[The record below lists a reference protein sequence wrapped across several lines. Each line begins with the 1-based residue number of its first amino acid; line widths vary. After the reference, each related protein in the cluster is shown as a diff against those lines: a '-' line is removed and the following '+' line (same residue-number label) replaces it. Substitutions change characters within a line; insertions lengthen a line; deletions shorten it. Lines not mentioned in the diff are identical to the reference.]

1 MTKLRALI
9 LAFAACVAAQQ
20 LQAAQNPALNMG
32 NTPTPADL
40 YCSGFIT
47 TQHVPDSRFVMAG
60 YNSPDQTRYA
70 GQADLVYIHGKDLK
84 EGDRYE
90 ILRHVKDPNHYE
102 FFAGQQAAIHNAG
115 QPYFELGYVR
125 IVEVQ
130 NQTGIAKPE
139 LSCGDIVPG
148 DIAIPFEERH
158 APAFRAVTL
167 QRFAPPDGKTQG
179 RIIMANE
186 FDSFVGSKYKVYL
199 NIGSDKG
206 IKVGDYLRATRTY
219 SHAYHDPDAGM
230 SLKASAVEDTQADS
244 YHISGG
250 ELASL
255 PRLTLG
261 DMVVLSVH
269 KKSATAMIL
278 TALQDIRV
286 GDGVELMDVS
296 EAPEI
301 KPVTPAEIET
311 PPATEPT
318 AMNPP
323 TISCTASPTTI
334 RVGETAG
341 ISCEASSPDKRPIS
355 IAFVSNGGKLSANR
369 NQATLDTT
377 DTGPGPISVRAT
389 AFDDRQLSAV
399 AVTTVNVEAATP
411 PAPTAQKLT
420 QLEFKPNSA
429 YVDNRSK
436 AILDDVA
443 LKMQQDPTSTVV
455 LSGNT
460 EDPEPP
466 RLAGQRATNAKTY
479 LTKSKGIDG
488 ERIKTQSGAGMG
500 RTVDITAV
508 PAGATIPPATPAAGQ
523 QPPKDQAQPQPP
535 QDQEQPQPQPPQDQT
550 QPQQPQPPLE

>member
-9 LAFAACVAAQQ
+9 LFFAACVAAQQ
-20 LQAAQNPALNMG
+20 LQASQNSSLNMG

-60 YNSPDQTRYA
+60 YNSPDQTRFA
-70 GQADLVYIHGKDLK
+70 GPVDTVFIHGKDLK
-84 EGDRYE
+84 EGERYE

-102 FFAGQQAAIHNAG
+102 FYPGEQAAIHNAG
-115 QPYFELGYVR
+115 EPYFEIGYVR
-125 IVEVQ
+125 IIEVQ

-139 LSCGDIVPG
+139 LSCSDIVPG
-148 DIAIPFEERH
+148 DIAVPFEERQ
-158 APAFRAVTL
+158 APSFRAVTL
-167 QRFAPPDGKTQG
+167 KRFAPPNGKTQG
-179 RIIMANE
+179 RIIMAND

-206 IKVGDYLRATRTY
+206 IKVGDYLRVTRTY
-219 SHAYHDPDAGM
+219 SHTYHDSDAGLA
-230 SLKASAVEDTQADS
+230 LKASAVEDTQADH
-244 YHISGG
+244 YHLSSD

-255 PRLTLG
+255 PRRTLG
-261 DMVVLSVH
+261 DMVVLTVH

-278 TALQDIRV
+278 TALEDIRV
-286 GDGVELMDVS
+286 GDSVELMDVS
-296 EAPEI
+296 SAPEV
-301 KPVTPAEIET
+301 KPVTPASLET
-311 PPATEPT
+311 PPPAEPT

-323 TISCTASPTTI
+323 TISCTASPSTV

-355 IAFVSNGGKLSANR
+355 IAFVSNGGKLSASR

-377 DTGPGPISVRAT
+377 DTGPGPIAVRAT

-399 AVTTVNVEAATP
+399 AVTTVNVEAPTP

-460 EDPEPP
+460 QDPEPP
-466 RLAGQRATNAKTY
+466 RLAGQRADNAKTY

-488 ERIKTQSGAGMG
+488 ERIKTQAGAGMG

-508 PAGATIPPATPAAGQ
+508 PAGATIPPATPAAQ
-523 QPPKDQAQPQPP
+523 QPP
-535 QDQEQPQPQPPQDQT
+535 QEQPQPQ
-550 QPQQPQPPLE
+550 QPPQPPLQ